1 MKCFSFLPKWT
12 LYFLSY
18 LTGENYFLI
27 IDYMF
32 KSLKNKEDTFRISR
46 KIASQ
51 AIYNVISALRS

>member
-1 MKCFSFLPKWT
+1 
-12 LYFLSY
+12 
-18 LTGENYFLI
+18 
-27 IDYMF
+27 MF